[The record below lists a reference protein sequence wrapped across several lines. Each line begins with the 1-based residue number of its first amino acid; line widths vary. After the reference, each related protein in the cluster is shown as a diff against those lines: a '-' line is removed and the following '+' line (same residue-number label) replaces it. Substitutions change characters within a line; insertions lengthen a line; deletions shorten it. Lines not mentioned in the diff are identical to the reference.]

1 MLEMVLK
8 KPFTNA
14 DWVEVSPGTL
24 PSQTAV
30 RRTRKALP
38 IHKKEAGPP
47 SGLRQVRGPMS
58 VGKDVISQVAK
69 RFCQSFREGEGDE
82 EAPPQK
88 KRRKLRK
95 EDGSP
100 SCPGFSSWELMVTPL
115 S

>member
-14 DWVEVSPGTL
+14 DWVEVSPGML

-47 SGLRQVRGPMS
+47 SGLWQVRGPCWW
-58 VGKDVISQVAK
+58 AK
-69 RFCQSFREGEGDE
+69 MLSPKWPNGFVNPFARGRVTRKHHPRKKE
-82 EAPPQK
+82 ENSERRMAPLPA
-88 KRRKLRK
+88 L
-95 EDGSP
+95 GSAA
-100 SCPGFSSWELMVTPL
+100 GN
-115 S
+115 

>member
-1 MLEMVLK
+1 MVLK
-8 KPFTNA
+8 KLFTNA

-24 PSQTAV
+24 PASQTAV

-47 SGLRQVRGPMS
+47 SGLWQVRGPYRWAMMLS
-58 VGKDVISQVAK
+58 PKWPNGFVNPFARGRVTRKHHP
-69 RFCQSFREGEGDE
+69 R
-82 EAPPQK
+82 K